1 MEMVNVKVGEICK
14 EKCGLDALVKDP
26 ESFIC
31 KLHAQVLEVV
41 LPIRNHPGFMHCDVT
56 LINSIASIITH
67 IYIGVGNVNGSRMP
81 GVGGVGLHLIGQPLE
96 ESSISMIVEMGFSQ
110 EDDELVQALAMSLAL
125 LLVLD
130 HLLQYKVMIHADAP
144 GGAATTAATSSCVAV
159 KSNLAL

>member
-110 EDDELVQALAMSLAL
+110 EDDELVQALAMSLGTDG
-125 LLVLD
+125 V
-130 HLLQYKVMIHADAP
+130 Q
-144 GGAATTAATSSCVAV
+144 
-159 KSNLAL
+159 LAE

>member
-1 MEMVNVKVGEICK
+1 
-14 EKCGLDALVKDP
+14 VKDP

-31 KLHAQVLEVV
+31 KLHVQLLEVV

-81 GVGGVGLHLIGQPLE
+81 GVGGVGLRLIGQPLE

-110 EDDELVQALAMSLAL
+110 VRTEEALSQVDNNSVEMAMEWLFSHPEEIL
-125 LLVLD
+125 
-130 HLLQYKVMIHADAP
+130 
-144 GGAATTAATSSCVAV
+144 
-159 KSNLAL
+159 